1 MELSGS
7 VNASPP
13 SLAKPEAKVWSPATV
28 PLYPFAFAAR
38 KCPREGMKV
47 SELIVNLVLIVP
59 PLLDVRTF
67 QPEMSTATSL
77 LL

>member
-1 MELSGS
+1 
-7 VNASPP
+7 
-13 SLAKPEAKVWSPATV
+13 
-28 PLYPFAFAAR
+28 
-38 KCPREGMKV
+38 MKV